1 MNTVVSSMAVGQSK
15 IVTWQPEMKIAECR
29 VQSAECRVQSAECR
43 VQIVECVMQNADIRV
58 KSV

>member
-1 MNTVVSSMAVGQSK
+1 MAFGESSNVP
-15 IVTWQPEMKIAECR
+15 WQPEMK
-29 VQSAECRVQSAECR
+29 SAECRVQSAECR

>member
-15 IVTWQPEMKIAECR
+15 IVPWQPEMK
-29 VQSAECRVQSAECR
+29 SAECRVQSAECR